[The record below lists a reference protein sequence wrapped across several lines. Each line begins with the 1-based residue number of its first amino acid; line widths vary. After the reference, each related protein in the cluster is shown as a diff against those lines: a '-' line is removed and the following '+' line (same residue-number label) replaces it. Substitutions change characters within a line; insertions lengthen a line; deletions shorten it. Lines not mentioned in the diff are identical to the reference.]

1 MAFQINQ
8 KIFQLEC
15 LHYILSSGKWLHK
28 HRKHHNWNTEL
39 IKKKTDP
46 KFKYT
51 TLHNIFNILLSTL
64 VNVDILGYYK
74 YPYLLKHLSHGTIF
88 PMMNE

>member
-8 KIFQLEC
+8 KISQLEC